1 MKKVRVTVPED
12 IYRIMRNDMED
23 FGVNNNKLCNYI
35 LDKFKFK
42 REYDTEALLLA
53 QGRALTKMVQFDL
66 NVNNKDIYYDILRE
80 NKIEVEAEF
89 FRELFKFYTSKY
101 KYERELFIF
110 EDIVKS
116 IMEAIK
122 NKNRM
127 KIRFDGNL
135 YTVEPFFIK
144 RDEQGDE
151 NFLFSYV
158 EEIKEY
164 KNFKLKELQVIGVLN
179 DKIPGKD
186 RKYVE
191 NIRKNFDPFLAD
203 GNKVKVQLT
212 ENGEKLLKSLTNYRP
227 KLLKKEKDF
236 FIFEASNEN
245 AKLYF
250 RQFFK
255 DAVIIEPIEL
265 REELKK
271 ELEDLLN
278 EYRK

>member
-1 MKKVRVTVPED
+1 
-12 IYRIMRNDMED
+12 
-23 FGVNNNKLCNYI
+23 
-35 LDKFKFK
+35 
-42 REYDTEALLLA
+42 
-53 QGRALTKMVQFDL
+53 
-66 NVNNKDIYYDILRE
+66 
-80 NKIEVEAEF
+80 
-89 FRELFKFYTSKY
+89 
-101 KYERELFIF
+101 
-110 EDIVKS
+110 VKS
-116 IMEAIK
+116 ILEAIK

-127 KIRFDGNL
+127 KVRFDGNL

-158 EEIKEY
+158 EELKEY

-179 DKIPGKD
+179 EKIPGKD

-236 FIFEASNEN
+236 FTFEASNEN